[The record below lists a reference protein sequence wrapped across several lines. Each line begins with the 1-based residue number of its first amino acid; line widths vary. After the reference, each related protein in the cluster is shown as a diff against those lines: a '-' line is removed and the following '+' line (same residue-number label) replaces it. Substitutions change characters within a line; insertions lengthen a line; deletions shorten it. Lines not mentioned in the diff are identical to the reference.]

1 MLKHWFWL
9 FLTAAVV
16 VWYST
21 ITIYV
26 GIKGVKDIKKM
37 LGRLAS
43 IRDSN
48 DVSDSPDQGK

>member
-1 MLKHWFWL
+1 MKQAMFWL

-21 ITIYV
+21 ITDYV
-26 GIKGVKDIKKM
+26 AIKGVKDIKMM
-37 LGRLAS
+37 LRRLAS

-48 DVSDSPDQGK
+48 DAPDGSGKKI